1 MRHLKYFR
9 LYGTLSIGGMSD
21 IVLYYVYFVQFS
33 QPFKF
38 NLLLRSNILNVF
50 LLLLLLLLFGLLAQI
65 IFPNEAF

>member
-1 MRHLKYFR
+1 
-9 LYGTLSIGGMSD
+9 MSD